1 MFSFIKFK
9 LMQCPDYLNVANGRK
24 SLFELFADTSTTFHS
39 EVFAATISTAEITN
53 PDRPFLNS
61 SLF

>member
-1 MFSFIKFK
+1 
-9 LMQCPDYLNVANGRK
+9 MQCPDYLNVANGRK
-24 SLFELFADTSTTFHS
+24 SLFELFADISTTFHS

-53 PDRPFLNS
+53 PDRPFLNN

>member
-1 MFSFIKFK
+1 MFGFIKFK
-9 LMQCPDYLNVANGRK
+9 LMQCPDRLNVANGRK
-24 SLFELFADTSTTFHS
+24 SLFKLFPDISTIFHS
-39 EVFAATISTAEITN
+39 EVFAATISTAQIKN